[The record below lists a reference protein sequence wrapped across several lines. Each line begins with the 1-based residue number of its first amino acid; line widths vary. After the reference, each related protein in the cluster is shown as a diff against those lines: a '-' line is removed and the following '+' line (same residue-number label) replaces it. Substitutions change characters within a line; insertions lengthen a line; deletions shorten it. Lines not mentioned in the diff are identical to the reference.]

1 MPEFLT
7 SAFGEGL
14 VTGHPGPVFLRI
26 LAAVLLGAAV
36 AWIHRR
42 TTGPNAAMTATL
54 VLLAGLIAM
63 VTQVIGDNVARAF
76 SLVGALSIVRFRTV
90 VRDTRDTAFVIF
102 SVAVGMAV
110 GAQAPWAA
118 LMGVLVVGGTALV
131 LSRTSS
137 SASPTN
143 GDAFLLALRAA
154 PDWDPEASAAP
165 LIDQYVSERKLHS
178 VRSAKQGLSLDH
190 CYVVSF
196 QDGAKVQDLIKQLN
210 RLEGVQELKLLRQ
223 GSDEEFSRI

>member
-7 SAFGEGL
+7 SAFGEAL
-14 VTGHPGPVFLRI
+14 VAGSPVAVFLRI
-26 LAAVLLGAAV
+26 LAAVLLGAIV
-36 AWIHRR
+36 AWVHRR
-42 TTGPNAAMTATL
+42 STAPNAAMAATL

-131 LSRTSS
+131 LSRTS
-137 SASPTN
+137 AANPN
-143 GDAFLLALRAA
+143 HGEPFILALRSA
-154 PDWDPEASAAP
+154 PTWDPEAAAGP
-165 LIDQYVSERKLHS
+165 LIDQYATDRKLHS
-178 VRSAKQGLSLDH
+178 VRTTKQGLSLDH
-190 CYVVSF
+190 CYTICIKDS
-196 QDGAKVQDLIKQLN
+196 AKVHDLIQQLN

-223 GSDEEFSRI
+223 GSDEESSRI